1 VNKHSLNRQKAFA
14 IIIGQCTQ
22 RLQDKMHD
30 DPQWDTV
37 NKGQKPLELYSL
49 IERVVMKQT
58 GDEYQPT
65 NLVDNLLAVLLL
77 KQPNNMSNAQWY
89 EKFNTRVDVAESVGV
104 EFDVFKS
111 MWDYCIENRGWN
123 EYDTLTTDEQKQIR
137 AESKERLFAYLLIK
151 NSSSTSTHDTVRNNL
166 QEAFIAKRDEYPTT
180 RSDAIGLLN
189 KYDDKKVP
197 TTVASEGTAFAQK
210 GKKAAATT
218 DKKGNKNEDEG
229 EEEPKKNPY
238 ANKDCFVCG
247 KKGHGARKCPEKIK
261 KDTDDSSTS
270 SGKSSKKSINEFE
283 KKLKN
288 VNKQFAQLKAAIEE
302 EESVSS
308 DDDQSHFQ
316 FINILEG
323 KMAPDS
329 NLVLKQSK
337 GKLSDLNLRKV
348 ILLDNQS
355 TMSLFCNKSLVS
367 NIRDSEEPLTLQSNG
382 GSMKVHQIADIGS
395 GQSPVWF

>member
-1 VNKHSLNRQKAFA
+1 
-14 IIIGQCTQ
+14 
-22 RLQDKMHD
+22 
-30 DPQWDTV
+30 
-37 NKGQKPLELYSL
+37 
-49 IERVVMKQT
+49 
-58 GDEYQPT
+58 
-65 NLVDNLLAVLLL
+65 
-77 KQPNNMSNAQWY
+77 MSNAQWY

-288 VNKQFAQLKAAIEE
+288 ANKQFAQLKAAIEE
-302 EESVSS
+302 EESVS
-308 DDDQSHFQ
+308 
-316 FINILEG
+316 
-323 KMAPDS
+323 
-329 NLVLKQSK
+329 
-337 GKLSDLNLRKV
+337 
-348 ILLDNQS
+348 
-355 TMSLFCNKSLVS
+355 
-367 NIRDSEEPLTLQSNG
+367 
-382 GSMKVHQIADIGS
+382 
-395 GQSPVWF
+395 